1 MAKGK
6 RYRGRGRRNQP
17 LWLLAAAVVAAAALW
32 GARTLGILPDA
43 SGEKTGAPVS
53 AAQGDTGG
61 GGSASGTLEVYF
73 FDVGQGDSE
82 LIRLPGGENILIDA
96 GTSSTEDELVGELRS
111 LGAETL
117 DLVVATHPHADHIGG
132 MAAVIDAFDVRQV
145 VMPRISESDTP
156 TTKTYEN
163 LLQSIADKGLT
174 ITPAEPGD
182 ELLSSGG
189 AVLTV
194 LAPNGEDYGDLN
206 NYSVVLRLTYG
217 EDSFLFTGDAEEAS
231 EEEMLSLDWPL
242 TATVLKCGHHGSET
256 STSPAFLDAVSPQ
269 YAVISCGVDNDYGH
283 PDAVTLEK
291 LEAAGAEVFRT
302 DRQGTILASTDGSG
316 VTMTALGKAEE

>member
-6 RYRGRGRRNQP
+6 RYRGRARRSQP

-145 VMPRISESDTP
+145 VMPRVSESDTP

-194 LAPNGEDYGDLN
+194 LAPNGKDYGDLN

-217 EDSFLFTGDAEEAS
+217 EDSFLFTGDAEEES

-242 TATVLKCGHHGSET
+242 TATVLKFGHHGSET

-302 DRQGTILASTDGSG
+302 DLQGTILASTDGSG

>member
-17 LWLLAAAVVAAAALW
+17 LWLIAAAVVAAAALW

-53 AAQGDTGG
+53 AAQGDTGE

-145 VMPRISESDTP
+145 VMPRVSESDTP

-291 LEAAGAEVFRT
+291 LEAAGVEVFRT
-302 DRQGTILASTDGSG
+302 DRQGTILASTEGSG

>member
-6 RYRGRGRRNQP
+6 RYRGRARRSQP

-302 DRQGTILASTDGSG
+302 DRQGSILASTDGSG

>member
-6 RYRGRGRRNQP
+6 RYRGRARRSQP

-174 ITPAEPGD
+174 IMPAEPGD

-291 LEAAGAEVFRT
+291 LEAAGVEVFRT
-302 DRQGTILASTDGSG
+302 DRQGTILASTEGSG

>member
-174 ITPAEPGD
+174 IMPAEPGD

-302 DRQGTILASTDGSG
+302 DLQGTILASTDGSG

>member
-6 RYRGRGRRNQP
+6 RYRGRARRSQP

-145 VMPRISESDTP
+145 VMPRVSESDTP

-302 DRQGTILASTDGSG
+302 DLQGTILASTDGSG

>member
-6 RYRGRGRRNQP
+6 RYRGRARRSQP

-53 AAQGDTGG
+53 AAQGETGG

-132 MAAVIDAFDVRQV
+132 MAAVMDAFDVRQV

-174 ITPAEPGD
+174 IMPAEPGD

-302 DRQGTILASTDGSG
+302 DRQGSILASTDGSG

>member
-6 RYRGRGRRNQP
+6 RYRGRARRSQP

-174 ITPAEPGD
+174 IMPAEPGD

-291 LEAAGAEVFRT
+291 LEAAGVEVFRT

>member
-6 RYRGRGRRNQP
+6 RYRGRARRSQP

-132 MAAVIDAFDVRQV
+132 MAAVIVAFDVRQV

-302 DRQGTILASTDGSG
+302 DLQGSILASTDGSG

>member
-174 ITPAEPGD
+174 IMPAEPGD

-302 DRQGTILASTDGSG
+302 DRQGSILASTDGSG

>member
-43 SGEKTGAPVS
+43 SGEKTGVPVS

-96 GTSSTEDELVGELRS
+96 GTSSTEDELVDELRS

-231 EEEMLSLDWPL
+231 EQEMLSLDWPL

-256 STSPAFLDAVSPQ
+256 STSPSFLDAVSPQ

-302 DRQGTILASTDGSG
+302 DLQGTILASTEGSG

>member
-6 RYRGRGRRNQP
+6 RYRGRARRSQL

-302 DRQGTILASTDGSG
+302 DLQGTILASTDGSG

>member
-145 VMPRISESDTP
+145 VMPRVSESDTP

-302 DRQGTILASTDGSG
+302 DRQGSILASTDGSG

>member
-256 STSPAFLDAVSPQ
+256 STSPSFLDAVSPQ

-291 LEAAGAEVFRT
+291 LEAAGVEVFRT
-302 DRQGTILASTDGSG
+302 DRQGTILASTEGSG

>member
-302 DRQGTILASTDGSG
+302 DRQGSILASTDGSG

>member
-1 MAKGK
+1 
-6 RYRGRGRRNQP
+6 
-17 LWLLAAAVVAAAALW
+17 
-32 GARTLGILPDA
+32 
-43 SGEKTGAPVS
+43 
-53 AAQGDTGG
+53 
-61 GGSASGTLEVYF
+61 
-73 FDVGQGDSE
+73 
-82 LIRLPGGENILIDA
+82 
-96 GTSSTEDELVGELRS
+96 
-111 LGAETL
+111 
-117 DLVVATHPHADHIGG
+117 

-291 LEAAGAEVFRT
+291 LEAAGAEVFRI
-302 DRQGTILASTDGSG
+302 DLQGTILASTDGSG

>member
-302 DRQGTILASTDGSG
+302 DLQGTILASTEGSG

>member
-6 RYRGRGRRNQP
+6 RYRGRARRSQP

-174 ITPAEPGD
+174 IMPAEPGD

>member
-1 MAKGK
+1 MAKEK

>member
-96 GTSSTEDELVGELRS
+96 GTSSTEDELVDELRS

-302 DRQGTILASTDGSG
+302 DLQGTILASTDGSG

>member
-6 RYRGRGRRNQP
+6 RYRGRARRSQP

-53 AAQGDTGG
+53 AAQGETGG

-291 LEAAGAEVFRT
+291 LEAAGVEVFRT

>member
-6 RYRGRGRRNQP
+6 RYRGRARRSQP

-53 AAQGDTGG
+53 AAQGETGG

-132 MAAVIDAFDVRQV
+132 MAAVIDAFDDRQV

-302 DRQGTILASTDGSG
+302 DRQGSILASTDGSG

>member
-6 RYRGRGRRNQP
+6 RYRGLGRRNQQ
-17 LWLLAAAVVAAAALW
+17 LWLLAADVVAAAALW

-242 TATVLKCGHHGSET
+242 TATVLKCGHHGSES
-256 STSPAFLDAVSPQ
+256 STSPAFLDGVSPQ

-302 DRQGTILASTDGSG
+302 DLQGTILASTDGSG

>member
-256 STSPAFLDAVSPQ
+256 STSPSFLDAVSPQ

>member
-291 LEAAGAEVFRT
+291 LEAAGAEVFRI
-302 DRQGTILASTDGSG
+302 DLQGTILASTDGSG

>member
-6 RYRGRGRRNQP
+6 RYRGRARRSQP

-145 VMPRISESDTP
+145 VMPRVSESDMP

-302 DRQGTILASTDGSG
+302 DLQGTILASTDGSG

>member
-6 RYRGRGRRNQP
+6 RYRGRARRSQP

-174 ITPAEPGD
+174 IMPAEPGD

-302 DRQGTILASTDGSG
+302 DRQGSILASTDGSG

>member
-6 RYRGRGRRNQP
+6 RYRGRARRSQP

-174 ITPAEPGD
+174 IMPAEPGD

-302 DRQGTILASTDGSG
+302 DLQGTILASTDGSG

>member
-6 RYRGRGRRNQP
+6 RYRGRARRSQP

-132 MAAVIDAFDVRQV
+132 TAAVIDAFDVRQV
-145 VMPRISESDTP
+145 VMPRVSESDTP

-194 LAPNGEDYGDLN
+194 LAPNGKDYGDLN

-217 EDSFLFTGDAEEAS
+217 EDSFLFTGDAEEES

-302 DRQGTILASTDGSG
+302 DLQGTILASTDGSG